1 GAAKLLLETD
11 GLTFQGVNLEF
22 KEESQ
27 VKPSGTGAASG
38 KPPPRAAGTR
48 PSAPAAF
55 VPRAAAV
62 PKPKARLGLGASKTG
77 AAEPPPQQASNAGMQ
92 SLGEASAGSSSG
104 GKTQDA
110 FRAMLS
116 GGKK

>member
-11 GLTFQGVNLEF
+11 GLTFQGVKLEF

-38 KPPPRAAGTR
+38 KPHPRGAGTR

-62 PKPKARLGLGASKTG
+62 PKPKARLGLGAVRTSVTK
-77 AAEPPPQQASNAGMQ
+77 PPPQQTGNSGMQ
-92 SLGEASAGSSSG
+92 SRGETSAGSSSG